1 MFRKIYFLLIAAA
14 LSAMLWL
21 NACEWM
27 KFPPA
32 PVCQKQENEPVK
44 QRMFTTDEGDAD
56 CVLTDNGTVEYRG
69 RFRHRWWNYYNRAM
83 CFAEKGCWEQAIE
96 DFEKAIE
103 QRGKDEKDQWD
114 ARTYGMRFMDYFPRR
129 EMGIAYYY
137 LAKEK
142 QETEEGYKTAVEKLE
157 DSLSHTPTAK
167 AIYYLEKVYKDWVAL
182 GGEQKPLVP
191 EINVQPF
198 WTKDE
203 PVVLSGTVEDKKYIR
218 KIGVNVT
225 NKKNFRSY
233 EKLEDESF
241 EPVFILNGLEDFKR
255 NLNENQLKLLEEQN
269 TLTDLTTKV
278 SFKKQFLF
286 LPQGEYAV
294 TIRAENIMGGS
305 NDHKVDIRVDRL
317 GPMIA
322 IADKKYSDLD
332 KRVTISGFLGDESG
346 ISSLFMNNQQVVVKA
361 DNSFEAEAKADEKEV
376 ELAAVDQL
384 GNRTKIS
391 VSLAS
396 EDEEALHASAGMS
409 DGNSFLLAQSDNPIQ
424 INLKTDEKNYL
435 REGQEVFTNLFTLR
449 IEIDSKEGVDSIN
462 IRKIGRREDVEDILK
477 VYPHV
482 KRMNEEKIRTIFFD
496 YVIDFSSDNKKY
508 IIEVKKGEYTAKKTI
523 NISPDFSMDE
533 FRNPEELNKLC
544 EKIKK
549 DMSEKKS
556 KENTGCDNNI
566 NTSCD
571 NIETLNKILEI
582 PNFYDCYYN
591 KTPYKELLTSHSD
604 INKLLEKTSNYR
616 KRLFLYTDPDD
627 EKRNSIKNLNR
638 LILERVY
645 HDITPNRVIK
655 EGEINLKK
663 KSYEALEIKNR
674 LSVLVFLF
682 KGNYS
687 SVELYREKLIKKLQE
702 IGVCD
707 YSANETTPRLQLIP
721 LEFMKND
728 FQNTPINPTN
738 LDDRKKALTMARNLQ
753 QYVLERQDTGWRN

>member
-233 EKLEDESF
+233 EKLKDESF

-255 NLNENQLKLLEEQN
+255 NLNENQLKLLEEQK
-269 TLTDLTTKV
+269 TLTDLTTNV

-294 TIRAENIMGGS
+294 TIRAENIMGGV

-317 GPMIA
+317 GPMIT

-332 KRVTISGFLGDESG
+332 KTVTISGFLGDESG

-384 GNRTKIS
+384 GNRTVIMLDISYSAIKSDSALYANVGMAEGEVLLSEHRNIEIKNLKDKQIVYGNRVYVEIEITNLKKNKIKKLIINSSEIELSEKQQQSETITSVYDVELNNNKIIIKAIDEKGNDKFYKEIDFIKESYEAYKEQNRFKILIFPFEDRSKITDIRITDIQCFLVNEIKSIAFDSYKNHQRFRAPKEVDIKEGNELLNRS
-391 VSLAS
+391 VSPN
-396 EDEEALHASAGMS
+396 D
-409 DGNSFLLAQSDNPIQ
+409 
-424 INLKTDEKNYL
+424 K
-435 REGQEVFTNLFTLR
+435 
-449 IEIDSKEGVDSIN
+449 
-462 IRKIGRREDVEDILK
+462 
-477 VYPHV
+477 
-482 KRMNEEKIRTIFFD
+482 
-496 YVIDFSSDNKKY
+496 
-508 IIEVKKGEYTAKKTI
+508 
-523 NISPDFSMDE
+523 
-533 FRNPEELNKLC
+533 
-544 EKIKK
+544 EKIKVAKGDARTEGYRCIIVGYIEQGIISEVNSEYK
-549 DMSEKKS
+549 DNEGTEIVADLYDTEK
-556 KENTGCDNNI
+556 DNYMNLPKINI
-566 NTSCD
+566 
-571 NIETLNKILEI
+571 
-582 PNFYDCYYN
+582 
-591 KTPYKELLTSHSD
+591 
-604 INKLLEKTSNYR
+604 YR
-616 KRLFLYTDPDD
+616 P
-627 EKRNSIKNLNR
+627 
-638 LILERVY
+638 
-645 HDITPNRVIK
+645 
-655 EGEINLKK
+655 
-663 KSYEALEIKNR
+663 
-674 LSVLVFLF
+674 
-682 KGNYS
+682 
-687 SVELYREKLIKKLQE
+687 
-702 IGVCD
+702 
-707 YSANETTPRLQLIP
+707 PRLQNETPANYYKSMVKELAKKLYIEIP
-721 LEFMKND
+721 FVSVRIAATEDNEKSIR
-728 FQNTPINPTN
+728 TE
-738 LDDRKKALTMARNLQ
+738 LDTYPKIKENIKLLLHSEAEGIVKGKAR
-753 QYVLERQDTGWRN
+753 VLEQKFRAEVEEKKQDQTIREQEDRATTE